1 MWQGSLNRKRLITGM
16 TVILLLAVYTGMY
29 IVLARRQDRQQGKMK
44 RQRAGRKKIRRHR
57 QTVPKE
63 PLYWTAG
70 MVDLI
75 RVKKAADGILEKH
88 INLAMQSG

>member
-1 MWQGSLNRKRLITGM
+1 
-16 TVILLLAVYTGMY
+16 
-29 IVLARRQDRQQGKMK
+29 MK

-70 MVDLI
+70 MGGFDPG
-75 RVKKAADGILEKH
+75 KESSDGILEKH
-88 INLAMQSG
+88 INLAIAERLKELLEKEGIRVVMTRTRR